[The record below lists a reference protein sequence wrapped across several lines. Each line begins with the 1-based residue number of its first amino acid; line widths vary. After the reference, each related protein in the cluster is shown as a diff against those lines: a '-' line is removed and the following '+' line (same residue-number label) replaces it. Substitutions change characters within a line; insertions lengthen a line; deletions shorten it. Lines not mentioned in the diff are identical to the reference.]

1 MQNSPIS
8 TKLSTDELASLAKIM
23 PQSIRASVCRH
34 GHWLGLRP
42 IKLRNRRLLWDA
54 TEAAK
59 MLNGG
64 EVAK

>member
-8 TKLSTDELASLAKIM
+8 TKLSTDELASMAKIM

-42 IKLRNRRLLWDA
+42 IKLGNRRLLWDA

-59 MLNGG
+59 VLGG
-64 EVAK
+64 AK